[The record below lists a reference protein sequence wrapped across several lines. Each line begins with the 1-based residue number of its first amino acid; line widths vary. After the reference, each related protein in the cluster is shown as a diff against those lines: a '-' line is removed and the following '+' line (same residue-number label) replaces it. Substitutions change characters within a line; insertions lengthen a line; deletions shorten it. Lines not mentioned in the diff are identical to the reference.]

1 MGSWAFMPSNVRK
14 MAANEVATQC
24 TDGWASL
31 QPQPAGGAGAGLQ
44 LVEGRFFVKGDS
56 GWCRNGNAEINLAQ
70 PDDSA
75 SAADASESA
84 RQARQSSLSGD
95 GSAGWSDEER
105 RRFREEL
112 SSILLRQLVVDH
124 AGAVHLQPCIR
135 ALTGR
140 SEEFR
145 GFVLNGAPFL

>member
-1 MGSWAFMPSNVRK
+1 MWRAGVYAATISLGS
-14 MAANEVATQC
+14 
-24 TDGWASL
+24 
-31 QPQPAGGAGAGLQ
+31 GLH
-44 LVEGRFFVKGDS
+44 
-56 GWCRNGNAEINLAQ
+56 
-70 PDDSA
+70 
-75 SAADASESA
+75 
-84 RQARQSSLSGD
+84 SSQDLSD
-95 GSAGWSDEER
+95 IVVNR